1 MAHNT
6 KIRQTG
12 TLHQEQGRFVSIM
25 SKEYSSQFS
34 KDSYWDRHG
43 EQRCT
48 VKRGRGRQ
56 NY

>member
-43 EQRCT
+43 EQRCR
-48 VKRGRGRQ
+48 VKRGRGRE